1 MQQEIV
7 KAIDA
12 KTLGAP
18 QLEPDDIV
26 LHVSTS
32 TIALSLYEVGSR

>member
-7 KAIDA
+7 KAVNA

-32 TIALSLYEVGSR
+32 TIATSFNEVGSS